1 MACTDTIA
9 TENLEY
15 CPSDE
20 IASGVSETE
29 VYACPLSDF
38 LTIGAPPKLGEATT
52 LEEAGSI
59 SAESSHTFAEGKG
72 FHKLMLKPDSGNVVS
87 TPQGSKGNIT
97 FENKF
102 TAAIPGG
109 TKKTVGWVR
118 KYKGVP
124 MIFIIVEKDGTQR
137 QLGSKLSPSYMNTDS
152 GYASGAAPGDDKIT
166 TVSFSDVQPYI
177 APVYEGTITE
187 FTPPTP

>member
-1 MACTDTIA
+1 MACTDTIV

-20 IASGVSETE
+20 IASGVSETG
-29 VYACPLSDF
+29 VYACPYADF
-38 LTIGAPPKLGEATT
+38 LTIGAPPKLNIATS
-52 LEEAGSI
+52 LDEAGSI
-59 SAESSHTFAEGKG
+59 SAEDSHTFEEGKG
-72 FHKLMLKPDSGNVVS
+72 FHKLMVKPDTGNVVS
-87 TPQGSKGNIT
+87 TSQGSKGNIS

-102 TAAIPGG
+102 TAAIPGA

-118 KYKGVP
+118 KHKGLP
-124 MIFIIVEKDGTQR
+124 MIFIVIEKDGTQR
-137 QLGSKLSPSYMNTDS
+137 QIGSKLSPAYMNTDTA
-152 GYASGAAPGDDKIT
+152 YASGAAPGDDKIT